1 MRRVV
6 PCPERRQGTD
16 ANLLRE
22 VPQGGPHDRN
32 GRTDAAKEKRRQGA
46 LLKRRRPCGTA
57 AAPARG
63 RTGAARGVGVRAHR
77 LARSEQNVGE
87 RQVRFRRSWNLQERT
102 RRRYPMRPVGV
113 GEVHRGGDAGSVP
126 PGVARRALNQVVQ
139 DLPMRTAGSPI
150 HGFISPI
157 ARRAGDAEIAR
168 PETRSVCT
176 RGALK
181 SNGQHGF
188 LAMLIHCM
196 EAASATRRV
205 GRSSDRAGAAFVSIS
220 MTWREGERH
229 PRSKKPK
236 QYDYPSLLGGGASHP
251 SIIQLQNRPVGRSPN
266 TKGRMR
272 WRNM

>member
-1 MRRVV
+1 MA
-6 PCPERRQGTD
+6 RQ
-16 ANLLRE
+16 LRI
-22 VPQGGPHDRN
+22 R
-32 GRTDAAKEKRRQGA
+32 
-46 LLKRRRPCGTA
+46 
-57 AAPARG
+57 AR
-63 RTGAARGVGVRAHR
+63 
-77 LARSEQNVGE
+77 E

-139 DLPMRTAGSPI
+139 DLPMRTAGSPF
-150 HGFISPI
+150 HLNSPI

-188 LAMLIHCM
+188 LAMLIHCR

-236 QYDYPSLLGGGASHP
+236 QYLPPLVAGGGGHRTPALFSF
-251 SIIQLQNRPVGRSPN
+251 RTARSGVRQTP
-266 TKGRMR
+266 KGE
-272 WRNM
+272 